1 MEMQRIESE
10 SLKYAFSDFSVYFS
24 DDLRYLRCE
33 RFGYI
38 SRAAVSV

>member
-24 DDLRYLRCE
+24 DDLRYLRLNALDI
-33 RFGYI
+33 Y
-38 SRAAVSV
+38 RALPFV